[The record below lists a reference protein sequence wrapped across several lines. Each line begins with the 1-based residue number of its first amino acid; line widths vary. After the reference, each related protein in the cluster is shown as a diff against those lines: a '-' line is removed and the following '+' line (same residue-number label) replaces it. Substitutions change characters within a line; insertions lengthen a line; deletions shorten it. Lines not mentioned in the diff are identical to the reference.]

1 MWTKGGKKHGNV
13 RYVCRLLSQCL
24 EKLTEEERQIIG
36 EWCNESDVIIMCY
49 SWKIWNGS
57 SISLTNEYP

>member
-1 MWTKGGKKHGNV
+1 
-13 RYVCRLLSQCL
+13 LSQCL